1 MDINGIVG
9 DVSGDGKY
17 KGELFRVRGISGIFV
32 TQAPYVAITWVNP
45 ATVAGSRCD
54 RGRTQHI
61 FGVLP

>member
-1 MDINGIVG
+1 MDINRIVG
-9 DVSGDGKY
+9 DFSGEVKY
-17 KGELFRVRGISGIFV
+17 KSELFRVWGISVIFV